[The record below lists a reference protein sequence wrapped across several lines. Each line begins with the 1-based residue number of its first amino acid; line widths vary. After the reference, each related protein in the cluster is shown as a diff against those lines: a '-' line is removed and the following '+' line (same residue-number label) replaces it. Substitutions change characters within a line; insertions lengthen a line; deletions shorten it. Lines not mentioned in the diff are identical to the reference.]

1 MALNPLTRNQPIVDE
16 QFRPLQNL
24 QVFSEQVAALAFLT
38 GTGSP
43 EGVVSARK
51 LKQYMDE
58 ATGQTYI
65 KRVDDIGG
73 VTSSRWI

>member
-1 MALNPLTRNQPIVDE
+1 MALNPLTRNQPVTDDK
-16 QFRPLQNL
+16 FRPLQNL
-24 QVFSEQVAALAFLT
+24 QVFSEQCAALSFLS

-51 LKQYMDE
+51 LRQYMDD

-65 KRVDDIGG
+65 KRVDDVGG
-73 VTSSRWI
+73 DTTLGWA